1 MRKFTFILIVS
12 LLSLLPSKGS
22 NQDWKQTALTEKL
35 QELYQTGQWQK
46 TLSYID
52 SLKTAGVRLDILA
65 IEAECYA
72 GLGDYATAISL
83 VENEMKTGP
92 IEKRHYLYQTLG
104 NIYHI
109 KKEYESSITNY
120 KKAIELRPSYARPYI
135 RLAET
140 YVLLGDSQKG
150 IEYYLSAVD
159 LFHENEFYSEVIE
172 YASRILALNPKNIE
186 AHKYLQYSLFSMQ
199 NYKDALSVG
208 LSLYNLSQEDQ
219 QEVLDPQSILLT
231 GMSAYHCK
239 DYELSISFISS
250 AIQNEDLSKD
260 DAWIGISYLSAICY
274 IEGDEN
280 SGEEFEKLANDSGRN
295 ASSLIKNLLNANK

>member
-1 MRKFTFILIVS
+1 MRKFTFILVVS

-22 NQDWKQTALTEKL
+22 NQDWKQSALTEKL

-72 GLGDYATAISL
+72 GLGDYHKAITI
-83 VENEMKTGP
+83 VENGINTTP
-92 IEKRHYLYQTLG
+92 IDRRHYLYQTLG

-109 KKEYESSITNY
+109 KKEYENSIENY
-120 KKAIELRPSYARPYI
+120 KKAIELRPTYARPYI
-135 RLAET
+135 CLAET
-140 YVLLGDSQKG
+140 YSLLGDTQKS
-150 IEYYLSAVD
+150 IDYYLGAID

-172 YASRILALNPKNIE
+172 YASRILALNPKNID

-280 SGEEFEKLANDSGRN
+280 SGKEFEKLANDSGRN